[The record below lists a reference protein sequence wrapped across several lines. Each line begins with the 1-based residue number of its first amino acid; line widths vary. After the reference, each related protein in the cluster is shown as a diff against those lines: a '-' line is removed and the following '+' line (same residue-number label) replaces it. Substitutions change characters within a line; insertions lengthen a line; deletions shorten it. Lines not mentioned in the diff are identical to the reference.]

1 MKKVLIYGFTQN
13 QAVFLT
19 PAVNCILG
27 ECKIFAANDAVEI
40 SKSPKVFDIICIN
53 ASMHFWELDFAL
65 TKLKEKVKGKI
76 IGLSLGSVEQKNL
89 DMLLHH
95 GVKYTLINL
104 MHEDEFIS
112 CRNALENNKAYYS
125 KGSLALKNRT
135 YESSADIYKR
145 LSVRQKCA
153 FHYMMSGKSLKE
165 FRSDFNFNSLSTAS
179 SHWNMVLQKYQVH
192 SVIQLRN
199 KY

>member
-1 MKKVLIYGFTQN
+1 MKKILIYGFSQN

-19 PAVNCILG
+19 PTVKYLFGNS
-27 ECKIFAANDAVEI
+27 KIFMANDDA
-40 SKSPKVFDIICIN
+40 SLAKSAETYDIICIN
-53 ASMHFWELDFAL
+53 ASMHFWQLDFVLSRA
-65 TKLKEKVKGKI
+65 KEKVKENI
-76 IGLSLGSVEQKNL
+76 VGLSLGSVEQKNL
-89 DMLLHH
+89 DMLLQH

-112 CRNALENNKAYYS
+112 CKKAIENNKSFYS
-125 KGSLALKNRT
+125 KGSVALKNRT
-135 YESSADIYKR
+135 YETSADIYKK
-145 LSVRQKCA
+145 LTDKQKCA

-165 FRSDFNFNSLSTAS
+165 FRSDFNFNALSTAAT
-179 SHWNMVLQKYQVH
+179 HWNIVLQKYQVH